1 MTVDRARNVERL
13 CQAALERSTAER
25 PHFLAEACKGDD
37 DLAQEVESL
46 LAHEDA
52 AASFLETPAVAR
64 AAALNIDSP
73 ALFAGQKIGAY
84 TIGARVG
91 VGGMGEVYR
100 ASDASL
106 GRDVAIK
113 VLPTLFTR
121 DPERLARFEREARVL
136 ASLNHPNIETIHGV
150 EHQGDIHA
158 LVLEVV
164 EGETLAQRLLR
175 TAASGTRAGLPLIDA
190 LTIARQITEALE
202 AAHAKGIVHRDLKP
216 ANIKTRPDGLVKV
229 LDFGLAKETTGEAEE
244 PTRPGVILG
253 TAAYMSPEQ
262 ARGETVDKR
271 TDLWA
276 FGCVLYEMLTGSM
289 PFAALSTA
297 ETLSAV
303 LTSEPDWLR
312 LPPDTPDSVVRLV
325 RRCLAKDQKR
335 RLSDIHDARLE
346 LDEVRGEVPVDTRL
360 ASRTRGFKRLSWVTV
375 GLLLA
380 VTTAIGIALQV
391 IPRPA
396 PPRPQVR
403 FQIDVP
409 PTSYPDSLAISP
421 DGRRIVYSAP
431 GTSDDGREQLWL
443 YALDDSSAQPLRG
456 TEDGRHPFWSPDS
469 RSIAFFSN
477 ANLNRM
483 DIETG
488 TVVPLADAPGLRAG
502 TWNAD
507 GTILFVTLGGSG
519 VLRTT
524 DRGNDPVALEMASA
538 VDGNPQYPR
547 FLPDGRH
554 FLYSATPFPQ
564 GIFVAQLSSPERRRL
579 VNGTAGEYLP
589 SGQLLHIRDGNLFA
603 QRIDPATLELTGD
616 PVQVAEA
623 VIAMTVAGDGTVAFR
638 SGDMAGR
645 ELVRFDRSGQQ
656 IGPPLGSGSGPTLS
670 PDAHRLV
677 FTRAAL
683 GFQRPDIWTFDLAR
697 NASSNLT
704 VGQRAN
710 NSPLWSPDGTRIV
723 FASPRPESGKPFGL
737 YERSA
742 AGGGHEQLLLQTDQA
757 VIPNAWSPDGRFLIY
772 RTGPTALDFD
782 LWVLSLDDN
791 RKFPFVQTKLAQ
803 REAQF
808 SPDGKWVAY
817 QSNETGR
824 FEIYLRPF
832 YDDGRTRI
840 PVTSTGGVQVRWRRD
855 GRELFYFGLDNTL
868 MAVPIQ
874 ASPTGDPLPGSPVP
888 LFKTNV
894 EAGEGVG
901 IQDYDVS
908 QDGTFLVS
916 RTKEVTAPITVV
928 LNWQPKH

>member
-13 CQAALERSTAER
+13 CQAALERSPSER
-25 PHFLAEACKGDD
+25 PRFLAEMCNGDD
-37 DLAQEVESL
+37 DLAREVESL
-46 LAHEDA
+46 LAREDA
-52 AASFLETPAVAR
+52 AASFLETPALAL
-64 AAALNIDSP
+64 AAAMNTDSP
-73 ALFAGQKIGAY
+73 ALFAGQQIGSY

-106 GRDVAIK
+106 GREVAIK

-121 DPERLARFEREARVL
+121 DPERLARFEREARLL

-150 EHQGDIHA
+150 EHQDGIHA
-158 LVLEVV
+158 LVLEII
-164 EGETLAQRLLR
+164 EGETLAHRLR
-175 TAASGTRAGLPLIDA
+175 TATSGTRAGLPIVDA
-190 LTIARQITEALE
+190 LTIARRITEALE
-202 AAHAKGIVHRDLKP
+202 AAHEKGIIHRDLKP
-216 ANIKTRPDGLVKV
+216 ANIKIRPDGLVKV
-229 LDFGLAKETTGEAEE
+229 LDFGLAKETTGDAEE
-244 PTRPGVILG
+244 RTRPGVILG
-253 TAAYMSPEQ
+253 TAGYMSPEQ
-262 ARGETVDKR
+262 ARGEPIDKR
-271 TDLWA
+271 TDIWA
-276 FGCVLYEMLTGSM
+276 FGCVLYEMLTGSAA
-289 PFAALSTA
+289 FAALSTA

-346 LDEVRGEVPVDTRL
+346 LDEPRSEAPVGTRL
-360 ASRTRGFKRLSWVTV
+360 ASRARGFRRLSWVAV
-375 GLLLA
+375 GLLL
-380 VTTAIGIALQV
+380 VMTTAIGIVLGA
-391 IPRPA
+391 IPRTA
-396 PPRPQVR
+396 SPRPQVR

-443 YALDDSSAQPLRG
+443 HALDDSSAQPLAG
-456 TEDGRHPFWSPDS
+456 TEGGRRPFWSPDS
-469 RSIAFFSN
+469 RSIAFFAN

-488 TVVPLADAPGLRAG
+488 TVVPLAEAPGLRAG

-524 DRGNDPVALEMASA
+524 DRGHDPVALEMASA

-547 FLPDGRH
+547 FLPDGRR

-564 GIFVAQLSSPERRRL
+564 GIYVAQLGSPERRRL

-645 ELVRFDRSGQQ
+645 ELVRFDRSGKQ
-656 IGPPLGSGSGPTLS
+656 IGPSLGSGSGPTLS

-683 GFQRPDIWTFDLAR
+683 GVQRPDIWTFDLAR

-723 FASPRPESGKPFGL
+723 FASPRPENGKPFGL

-791 RKFPFVQTKLAQ
+791 QTFPFARTKLAQ

-808 SPDGKWVAY
+808 SPNGQWVAY

-832 YDDGRTRI
+832 SDDGRTRI
-840 PVTSTGGVQVRWRRD
+840 TVTSTGGVQVRWRRD

-874 ASPTGDPLPGSPVP
+874 VSQTGDLLPGSPVR
-888 LFKTNV
+888 LFRTNV

-901 IQDYDVS
+901 IQDYDVLA
-908 QDGTFLVS
+908 DGTFLVS

-928 LNWQPKH
+928 LNWQPKP